1 MKCKKCGAEMEW
13 YKILDI
19 TLLSDFTLGGT
30 VVYACTNPDCEDYK
44 PSEGVDISK
53 PVYSGN
59 FFKEDMN
66 EFLETLE

>member
-1 MKCKKCGAEMEW
+1 MEW

-30 VVYACTNPDCEDYK
+30 AVYACTNPDCEDHK
-44 PSEGVDISK
+44 PSEGIDISK

-59 FFKEDMN
+59 FFEEDMN

>member
-44 PSEGVDISK
+44 PSEGVDGHKS
-53 PVYSGN
+53 N
-59 FFKEDMN
+59 FFEEDTN

>member
-19 TLLSDFTLGGT
+19 TLLSDFTFGGT
-30 VVYACTNPDCEDYK
+30 VVYACTNPNCEDYK
-44 PSEGVDISK
+44 PSEGVD
-53 PVYSGN
+53 N
-59 FFKEDMN
+59 FFEEDTN

>member
-1 MKCKKCGAEMEW
+1 MEW

-30 VVYACTNPDCEDYK
+30 VVYACINPDCEDYK
-44 PSEGVDISK
+44 QPSECVDINK

-59 FFKEDMN
+59 FFEEDMN